1 MDFELTYKKYME
13 GTATDEEVVF
23 IEQELEKAK
32 KMTEIIDS
40 YNGASAPII
49 TQECDRETI
58 KKAKKSLTKKSVI
71 RMLAISVIVL
81 VCVSAIILSAVFGT
95 AFGAANKACNYS
107 EEDAKQIALRY
118 VADYVD
124 NPSAKMYVSDC
135 EREIEYSS
143 DLRHSVYVY
152 EIEVQYGLAY
162 EIELHVNAKTGIV
175 AITEIDA
182 N

>member
-1 MDFELTYKKYME
+1 MD
-13 GTATDEEVVF
+13 GTATDEEREFV
-23 IEQELEKAK
+23 EQELEKAK

-40 YNGASAPII
+40 YEQNHAPI
-49 TQECDRETI
+49 TQECDSETVQ
-58 KKAKKSLTKKSVI
+58 KAKKSLTKKSI
-71 RMLAISVIVL
+71 LRMLIISVSVL
-81 VCVSAIILSAVFGT
+81 LLVSAIILSAVFGT
-95 AFGAANKACNYS
+95 AFGSANKACNYS
-107 EEDAKQIALRY
+107 EEDAKQIALSC

-124 NPSAKMYVSDC
+124 NPSAKMYVTEC

-152 EIEVQYGLAY
+152 EITIQYGLAY

>member
-1 MDFELTYKKYME
+1 MDFESTYKKYMD
-13 GTATDEEVVF
+13 GTASSEEIEFV
-23 IEQELEKAK
+23 EQELEKAK

-40 YNGASAPII
+40 YGASATPVV
-49 TQECDRETI
+49 QECDDETV
-58 KKAKKSLTKKSVI
+58 KKAKKSLTKKSIVRTLI
-71 RMLAISVIVL
+71 ISLVVL
-81 VCVSAIILSAVFGT
+81 LVVAAIILSAVFGT

-107 EEDAKQIALRY
+107 EEDAKQIALRFA
-118 VADYVD
+118 ADYVD
-124 NPSAKMYVSDC
+124 NPSAKLYVTDC

-152 EIEVQYGLAY
+152 EIEVQYGLEY

-175 AITEIDA
+175 TITDIDA